1 MSPVYPDVSCPGGD
15 QVAEA
20 AVAEVRC
27 KGLVVVAVDLVEA
40 MVRAESK
47 TQA

>member
-1 MSPVYPDVSCPGGD
+1 M
-15 QVAEA
+15 AEA

-27 KGLVVVAVDLVEA
+27 KGLVAVVVVAVDLVEV
-40 MVRAESK
+40 MVRAEYK